1 MSIRVSHGSSRKTI
15 FERMMTKYF
24 GIGKGLRLI
33 VPGRTINS
41 KKQNKRNL
49 YLIYQSKKAKQ
60 QK

>member
-1 MSIRVSHGSSRKTI
+1 MEDKKEEFKMCPIRVSHGSSRKTI

-41 KKQNKRNL
+41 KKQNKG
-49 YLIYQSKKAKQ
+49 IYT
-60 QK
+60 